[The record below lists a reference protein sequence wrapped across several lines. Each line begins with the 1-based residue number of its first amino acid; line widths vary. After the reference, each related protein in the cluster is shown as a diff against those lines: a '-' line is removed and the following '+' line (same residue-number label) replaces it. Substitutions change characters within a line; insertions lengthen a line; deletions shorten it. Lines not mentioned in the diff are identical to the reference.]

1 MKESNE
7 KKVTTLQ
14 VYKVILVIYT
24 CVIIGLIISTIY
36 GWVTGAYDTN
46 YAILAALAAVYC
58 ATAAEYENLKKKE
71 AKKKETDKQQ

>member
-14 VYKVILVIYT
+14 VYKVILIIYT

-36 GWVTGAYDTN
+36 GWVSGAYDTN
-46 YAILAALAAVYC
+46 YAILAALAAVY
-58 ATAAEYENLKKKE
+58 
-71 AKKKETDKQQ
+71 

>member
-24 CVIIGLIISTIY
+24 CVIIGLNISTIY

-46 YAILAALAAVYC
+46 YAILAALTAVYC
-58 ATAAEYENLKKKE
+58 ATAAEYENLKKKD